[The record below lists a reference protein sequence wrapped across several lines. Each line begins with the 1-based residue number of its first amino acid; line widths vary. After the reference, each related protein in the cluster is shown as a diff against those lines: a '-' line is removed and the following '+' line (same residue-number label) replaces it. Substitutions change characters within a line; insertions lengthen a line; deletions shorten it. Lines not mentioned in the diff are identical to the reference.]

1 MEIQTTWV
9 KLMAPCVGASP
20 SCPRGQQEGLVPF
33 AHQSWS
39 TKKQILAAAGWG
51 ARSCLYQR
59 AEIWRKIRLA
69 VFLVAGTRGRLI
81 LGRSLGELGLI
92 WHLYPAPGR
101 AWDSAFHTLGP
112 FAEAQAPIRS

>member
-1 MEIQTTWV
+1 MEIQTTWA

-20 SCPRGQQEGLVPF
+20 SRPWGQQEGLVPF
-33 AHQSWS
+33 AHQLWS
-39 TKKQILAAAGWG
+39 TKNQILASSGWV

-69 VFLVAGTRGRLI
+69 VFLVAGTRGRLL

-92 WHLYPAPGR
+92 WRLYPAPGR
-101 AWDSAFHTLGP
+101 AWGSAFHTLGP
-112 FAEAQAPIRS
+112 SAEA